1 MTLKAI
7 KKLFFEIADLC
18 VEIDDENLSTAL
30 ESLYRDAENA
40 KDQADVLD
48 AARELM
54 VFVNEVPWSDE
65 ELDGLLSDIEA
76 LYNKMLEDTEEE

>member
-7 KKLFFEIADLC
+7 KKLFFEISDLC
-18 VEIDDENLSTAL
+18 IEIDDDNLSSAL
-30 ESLYRDAENA
+30 ESLYRDVENA
-40 KDQADVLD
+40 DNPSDVLD

>member
-7 KKLFFEIADLC
+7 KKIFFEIADLC
-18 VEIDDENLSTAL
+18 VEIDDDNLSNAL

-40 KDQADVLD
+40 QDPSDVID

-76 LYNKMLEDTEEE
+76 LYNKMLEDSEEE

>member
-1 MTLKAI
+1 MTLKTI

-40 KDQADVLD
+40 KDPSDVLD

-54 VFVNEVPWSDE
+54 VFVNEVPWSDS
-65 ELDGLLSDIEA
+65 ELDGLLTDIETV
-76 LYNKMLEDTEEE
+76 YNKMLEDTEEE

>member
-7 KKLFFEIADLC
+7 KKIFFEIADLC
-18 VEIDDENLSTAL
+18 LEIDDDNLSSAL

-40 KDQADVLD
+40 QDPSDVID

-65 ELDGLLSDIEA
+65 ELDGLISDIES
-76 LYNKMLEDTEEE
+76 LYNKMLEDSDEE